1 MGGTPP
7 QSPHSTMTIQR
18 GTVINVA
25 SEMALNQEILPL
37 VMLRK
42 RVGQSSRNT
51 DLRRSNP
58 TPVVFLLLTKYIY
71 VDSLWMHVYA
81 DVGRQTPTDAVYAPG
96 WPDTSQ
102 LVWKPSSLSRTAS
115 QDARASRVHRTGLP
129 CTQVQSLHEVQ
140 PTHVSPRIH
149 LLWLLSSICMSWT
162 FPKKN
167 NPLPLHFFFPAQSH
181 YLHVQMI
188 KIVLQAIFYSPIMVS
203 FQQLHVKGKSL
214 GNQSFKFMQ

>member
-1 MGGTPP
+1 MLLLKWLWIRRFFLLWC
-7 QSPHSTMTIQR
+7 SENVWDKAAEIQ
-18 GTVINVA
+18 TW
-25 SEMALNQEILPL
+25 EEW
-37 VMLRK
+37 
-42 RVGQSSRNT
+42 
-51 DLRRSNP
+51 SNP

-140 PTHVSPRIH
+140 PTHVSPHIH

-162 FPKKN
+162 FLKITILFPST
-167 NPLPLHFFFPAQSH
+167 FFS
-181 YLHVQMI
+181 LL
-188 KIVLQAIFYSPIMVS
+188 KAIICMY
-203 FQQLHVKGKSL
+203 KW
-214 GNQSFKFMQ
+214 